1 MDMTKAGGDSG
12 LLLLADPSPVAH
24 IPVFPDTGHGGR
36 RHAGGVGCILAESS
50 GFLAELK
57 RRNVIR
63 MAGLYLVGAWLV
75 VQVASTLLPTFGAPA
90 WALRTLILLLALGFI
105 PALVVAW
112 VFELTPDGLKRD
124 ADVPQEQSVGAQTG
138 RRMEHM
144 IVAVLVLAL
153 GYFAFDRFVLAP
165 RREAAVAATAV
176 QAERKAT
183 AVKVADKSIAVLPL
197 ANESGDKDQQYFS
210 DGLSE
215 NLINALMQF
224 NGLKVIGRNSAF
236 QFRDSKDDAKTI
248 GAKLGVAHLLEG
260 SVRRAGGMVRINA
273 QLIRVAD
280 SSGVWSQSFDR
291 PYTDLFKL
299 QDEIT
304 KEVAGALKARLLST
318 DIAAAQS
325 DRPPSGKVEAYQ
337 ALLQGNFYAERRTAP
352 DVKMAI
358 QHYQQALALDP
369 GYALAYTKVSQM
381 QSSLLTNYLPPSLG
395 ESRRLALAA
404 RRNAER
410 ALQLAPQLSQA
421 HLARGTVLERLDG
434 DLLNAELEY
443 RQAVALAPQDATA
456 IRRLAG
462 LQLNLGQ
469 YDAGM
474 AGLRHATEVDP
485 VSGAAWQ
492 NLGLGLL
499 ASGRDR
505 EAETAMRK
513 ALDLNPQAPGYRG
526 LLAIILASQGKS
538 AEAVAMAGQ
547 EPDPFW
553 RTWASAT
560 VHELNGERAKSE
572 PYLQLLIARNADDAG
587 FQIAT
592 VYAARKQPD
601 EMFRWL
607 EHARETGDPGIF
619 ELRNTA
625 FIVDYRNDPRFI
637 AFARKIGVM
646 PVESRPAQGDAV
658 AAH

>member
-1 MDMTKAGGDSG
+1 LKTGG
-12 LLLLADPSPVAH
+12 
-24 IPVFPDTGHGGR
+24 
-36 RHAGGVGCILAESS
+36 
-50 GFLAELK
+50 GFFAELK

-75 VQVASTLLPTFGAPA
+75 TQVASTLFPAFDAPE
-90 WALRTLILLLALGFI
+90 WTLRTLVIVLAIGFL
-105 PALVVAW
+105 PALVFAW
-112 VFELTPDGLKRD
+112 VFEMTPGGLKRD
-124 ADVPQEQSVGAQTG
+124 ADVPPGQSIGAQTG

-153 GYFAFDRFVLAP
+153 AYFAFDKFVLAP
-165 RREAAVAATAV
+165 RRETAIAATAT
-176 QAERKAT
+176 AAATKAQ
-183 AVKVADKSIAVLPL
+183 VKASPATTDQSIAVLPL
-197 ANESGDKDQQYFS
+197 ANGGGRDQQFFS

-215 NLINALMQF
+215 ALIIALSQF
-224 NGLKVIGRNSAF
+224 DGLQVIGRNSAF
-236 QFRDSKDDAKTI
+236 QFRDSKDDAATI
-248 GAKLGVAHLLEG
+248 GRKLGVAHLLEG
-260 SVRRAGGMVRINA
+260 SVQHAGDVVRISVELINA
-273 QLIRVAD
+273 TTGRTL
-280 SSGVWSQSFDR
+280 WSQQYDR

-304 KEVAGALKARLLST
+304 KAVADALKARLLST

-337 ALLQGNFYAERRTAP
+337 ALLQGNFYANRYTAS
-352 DVKMAI
+352 DVKIAI

-369 GYALAYTKVSQM
+369 GYALAYAKVSQM
-381 QSSLLTNYLPPSLG
+381 QVALLTSYLPPPPG

-404 RRNAER
+404 RQNAER

-421 HLARGTVLERLDG
+421 HLARGALLETLDR
-434 DLLNAELEY
+434 DVLNAELEY

-462 LQLNLGQ
+462 LQRNLGQ
-469 YDAGM
+469 YDAGT
-474 AGLRHATEVDP
+474 AGLRHATELDP
-485 VSGAAWQ
+485 VSSAAWQ

-499 ASGRDR
+499 ASGWDR

-513 ALDLNPQAPGYRG
+513 ALDLNPQALGYRG
-526 LLAIILASQGKS
+526 ILAIILARQGKS

-553 RTWASAT
+553 RTWTLAT
-560 VHELNGERAKSE
+560 VHELNGERAKSQ

-587 FQIAT
+587 FQIAQ

-607 EHARETGDPGIF
+607 EHARETGDAGIL
-619 ELRNTA
+619 ELRNSV

-637 AFARKIGVM
+637 AFARKVGVM
-646 PVESRPAQGDAV
+646 PVESRPAQADAV
-658 AAH
+658 AAQ